1 MQGTLELLKS
11 FFSDPT
17 LIQIHHSQRFC
28 ILYGYSDDICECLRS
43 TVTQIRVAFKRY
55 VEEAIILMQIFSTVS
70 GEQLD
75 VG

>member
-1 MQGTLELLKS
+1 MQGTLELLKP

-28 ILYGYSDDICECLRS
+28 ILNGYSDDICECLGS
-43 TVTQIRVAFKRY
+43 TVTQIRVAFKRN
-55 VEEAIILMQIFSTVS
+55 VDEAIILMQIFSTVS